1 MKILATRQFV
11 RAARRAP
18 GPLRHIQELVW
29 RTRPSEAA
37 RASELGGGRV
47 LGLTRGRGLLKL
59 WYYLPREVNEQEEP
73 PLATLPRSD
82 LRGLGLDRRQIDD
95 AQRALSLEELEEL
108 GLQGQP
114 LDRLR
119 FLFLQAAAGQEE
131 DDTRL
136 VCRAMDTMHLSEL
149 LEGKITDLLLN
160 LDPSQQR
167 VVDLPGG
174 GTIVVQGVA
183 GSGKTSVLLH
193 RVCRLLRGGT
203 LLEPRTMLLLTFNRS
218 LANAARELL
227 DALGGEETRG
237 VEVQT
242 LHRWCMG
249 HAGVRAGRLM
259 GTAERR
265 QRLAAAVRDAARE
278 GPDSA
283 VWRSPLSFWEDEV
296 HRIKGRG
303 VQREDAYLRMQRV
316 GAQRPLGPGPRRA
329 VWRAFEGFVRLC
341 REAGKLDWDDVVSM
355 AHHRLQQ
362 RGVGAPRYDHVF
374 LDEAQDLTVMGIR
387 VAALLAREPGELFVG
402 YDPAQSIYERGF
414 RWKDAGVKV
423 HGSRSFAFHRNYR
436 NTRQILD
443 AARPVLAAVRR
454 EQAGDA
460 RDLVDGE
467 VELLE
472 PEAAARSGPTPRHLN
487 AEPWQEPE
495 AMAAEIRTL
504 LRHRGVRP
512 GNIAVLCYPNRVKQR
527 VFEGLQQRDILCQMH
542 HSDSEIRLADPS
554 VKVLPMKSAKGL
566 EFPVVLVVAA
576 GRCFRQPHSEMDAL
590 EVRAWTAEMRRLFY
604 VAMTRAMSELI
615 LVYPRLDPPPFLRTA
630 GDGKG

>member
-18 GPLRHIQELVW
+18 APLRELQEIVW
-29 RTRPSEAA
+29 RTRPSQVAGA
-37 RASELGGGRV
+37 RDVGGGRV
-47 LGLTRGRGLLKL
+47 LGMTRGRGLLKL
-59 WYYLPREVNEQEEP
+59 WYYLPREPESLAEP

-82 LRGLGLDRRQIDD
+82 LRALGLDRQQIGG
-95 AQRALSLEELEEL
+95 AQGALCLGELEAL
-108 GLQGQP
+108 GLQGEV

-131 DDTRL
+131 DDAHL

-167 VVDLPGG
+167 VVDLPSGG
-174 GTIVVQGVA
+174 AIVVQGVA
-183 GSGKTSVLLH
+183 GSGKTAVLLH
-193 RVCRLLRGGT
+193 RICRLLRGGT

-218 LANAARELL
+218 LASAARELL
-227 DALGGEETRG
+227 DALGGDATRA

-242 LHRWCMG
+242 LHRWCLRY
-249 HAGVRAGRLM
+249 AGVRTDRLM
-259 GTAERR
+259 SPAERR
-265 QRLAAAVRDAARE
+265 QRLAAAVREATQE

-283 VWRSPLSFWEDEV
+283 VWSYPQSFWEDEV
-296 HRIKGRG
+296 HRIKGHGAR
-303 VQREDAYLRMQRV
+303 RLEAYLRIQRV

-329 VWRAFEGFVRLC
+329 VWRAYERFTRSC
-341 REAGKLDWDDVVSM
+341 RDASKLDWDDVVRM
-355 AHHRLQQ
+355 AHDRLE
-362 RGVGAPRYDHVF
+362 RHGASAPRYDHVF
-374 LDEAQDLTVMGIR
+374 LDEAQDLTMVGIR
-387 VAALLAREPGELFVG
+387 VAAALARGPGELFVG

-414 RWKDAGVKV
+414 RWKDAGVTV
-423 HGSRSFAFHRNYR
+423 HGGRSFAFHRNYR
-436 NTRQILD
+436 NTRQILE

-454 EQAGDA
+454 EQAGTSKDDA
-460 RDLVDGE
+460 RGE

-472 PEAAARSGPTPRHLN
+472 PEAAERTGPTPRHLL
-487 AEPWQEPE
+487 AEPWQE
-495 AMAAEIRTL
+495 AKVMAAEIRAL
-504 LRHRGVRP
+504 LQRRGVRP

-527 VFEGLQQRDILCQMH
+527 VFEGLQRHDILCQMH
-542 HSDSEIRLADPS
+542 HGDSEIRLADPS
-554 VKVLPMKSAKGL
+554 VKVLPMKSSKGL

-576 GRCFRQPHSEMDAL
+576 GRCFRQPHPEMDAL

-615 LVYPRLDPPPFLRTA
+615 LVYPRHDPPPFLRA
-630 GDGKG
+630 PVEEQG